1 MADPRKR
8 LEDATFQWFDDDI
21 SDNEYTDSM
30 TIFLTTNIQS
40 LPTNI

>member
-21 SDNEYTDSM
+21 SDNEYTEFANKYLKRL
-30 TIFLTTNIQS
+30 IA
-40 LPTNI
+40 

>member
-21 SDNEYTDSM
+21 SDNEYTVFVSQ
-30 TIFLTTNIQS
+30 FECC
-40 LPTNI
+40 